1 MLEQPAVLLI
11 EYADG
16 TVETKAGN
24 KGDIYTEARNLI
36 EALCHENPGVYQ
48 VLALDKRGVLKGK
61 KFHDFTPPAAPAA
74 PAASAPVT
82 ESVDDTSDDQP
93 EGEQGDDAQGD
104 DEAEAKELRAKLRAA
119 KIPYSPRSG
128 IDLLRKMVADAGL

>member
-36 EALCHENPGVYQ
+36 EALCYENPGVYQ

-74 PAASAPVT
+74 SAPVT
-82 ESVDDTSDDQP
+82 ESVDDTSDDQT
-93 EGEQGDDAQGD
+93 DDAQGD

>member
-36 EALCHENPGVYQ
+36 EALCYENPGVYQ

-61 KFHDFTPPAAPAA
+61 KFHDFTPSPAA
-74 PAASAPVT
+74 PAASVAPAAD
-82 ESVDDTSDDQP
+82 ESADEPDT
-93 EGEQGDDAQGD
+93 DAQESNEGD

>member
-36 EALCHENPGVYQ
+36 ESLCYENPGVYQ

-61 KFHDFTPPAAPAA
+61 KFHDFTPS
-74 PAASAPVT
+74 AASAPAT
-82 ESVDDTSDDQP
+82 ESVDTSSDDQP